1 VPYHHGDLRVAF
13 LAAAVDVIGEK
24 GPGLMSLREVAR
36 RAGVSHTAATHH
48 FGDKTGLLTALATEG
63 FALLDSA
70 LAETASLSEIGVA
83 YVGFA
88 VSHPAHF
95 SVMFRP
101 ELLRVDDPSFQAA
114 ELAAAQHVFAGRSID
129 DAVAAWSIV
138 HGFATLWLQ
147 RALPPALGDDAVE
160 IARRIAARLNVQ

>member
-1 VPYHHGDLRVAF
+1 VPYHHGDLRSVF
-13 LAAAVDVIGEK
+13 LATAVDVINER

-63 FALLDSA
+63 FTLLDSA
-70 LAETASLSEIGVA
+70 LAETASLLDIGVA

-88 VSHPAHF
+88 VAHPAHF
-95 SVMFRP
+95 NVMFRP
-101 ELLRVDDPSFQAA
+101 EFLRADDPAFQAA
-114 ELAAAQHVFAGRSID
+114 ELAAAQHVFAERSID

-147 RALPPALGDDAVE
+147 RALPPALGDDVAD
-160 IARRIAARLNVQ
+160 IARRIASRLNVQ